1 MKDKKKIIIPV
12 VVAVIVII
20 AVVIIGITTLKKKAE
35 TTKIDIDTKSYVA
48 DLSKY
53 IEKIDDT
60 KDVEETKESIS
71 SEIVTLQR
79 KYPNSESVSLSSVEL
94 LNTLSSSKAQSTK
107 GLKDTL
113 QGALAKVE
121 QTVDKLIYKS
131 KVEPNVV
138 TIASSTVC
146 EKYGSSS
153 KYCLDGTSKKL
164 NAYIY
169 VNDENSK
176 NWVLLLHGNNMNGRA
191 IYSALGKIYEQN
203 NFNVIAPDFRG
214 QGKSDGKV
222 AMSYLE
228 SLDSY
233 DWIKYL
239 NENYNVNNLVIHGVS
254 LGGATTIQLGTNQD
268 FGDALR
274 NNYHVKGFIDDCG
287 YTSMTAVIKGMISSS
302 DTSSLSATLKNSGID
317 ISEFK
322 NSFKTIMN
330 SLNIP
335 ITNSEVN
342 SIISGK
348 TSIDEFE
355 NKIKNEYGTEYEE
368 SKKILNS
375 VDLSQCG
382 ENYENCIKEAYNYVK
397 DNNIINNN
405 TSTISESDKE
415 KINSFINSY
424 INKRDISSTLVDTV
438 IEKLIMNLLDV
449 GLTEQNFET
458 YQNSFSTGRNF
469 KSSDKVLI
477 IHGDKDTMVRPDNA
491 DRVEA
496 KAQEANTKLT
506 YKWKVSGKPHAFIV
520 AGMEKDNYYNL
531 VGKYLKCIENDN
543 ACQSVSIN

>member
-1 MKDKKKIIIPV
+1 MKMKSKNIKYIMIFLVIVLVVVFGIGFCKKIYENRKTVTIDNES
-12 VVAVIVII
+12 
-20 AVVIIGITTLKKKAE
+20 KKFLSVLSSYVE
-35 TTKIDIDTKSYVA
+35 DIDENA
-48 DLSKY
+48 DINAVKEQISEKTVELQKKY
-53 IEKIDDT
+53 SGGNG
-60 KDVEETKESIS
+60 VSIGTTD
-71 SEIVTLQR
+71 IL
-79 KYPNSESVSLSSVEL
+79 NSLSSSAQSSTKDLKTEL
-94 LNTLSSSKAQSTK
+94 LEKINNLADVIGGLITKSS
-107 GLKDTL
+107 
-113 QGALAKVE
+113 
-121 QTVDKLIYKS
+121 VDPI
-131 KVEPNVV
+131 VV
-138 TIASSTVC
+138 TMSSASVC
-146 EKYGSSS
+146 SIYGQDSE
-153 KYCLDGTSKKL
+153 YCLDGVNKKL
-164 NAYIY
+164 SANIYI
-169 VNDENSK
+169 NDSDST
-176 NWVLLLHGNNMNGRA
+176 NWVLLLHGNSMDGKS
-191 IYSALGKIYEQN
+191 IYNSLGSMYESN
-203 NFNVIAPDFRG
+203 NYNVIAPDFRG
-214 QGKSDGKV
+214 QGNSDGAV
-222 AMSYLE
+222 AMGYLE

-438 IEKLIMNLLDV
+438 IEKLIMNLL
-449 GLTEQNFET
+449 
-458 YQNSFSTGRNF
+458 
-469 KSSDKVLI
+469 I
-477 IHGDKDTMVRPDNA
+477 
-491 DRVEA
+491 
-496 KAQEANTKLT
+496 
-506 YKWKVSGKPHAFIV
+506 
-520 AGMEKDNYYNL
+520 
-531 VGKYLKCIENDN
+531 
-543 ACQSVSIN
+543 